1 MWDKIKKFFKENYK
15 LMLVTFLIGIFA
27 HGFTITNKLI
37 SHDEIF
43 YSFGKGTSFSSGRWG
58 LELISFIFPNISMP
72 WYNGVLTLAILSISF
87 CLTLDILN
95 IKNKY
100 FRVLICGVLMTFPA
114 MASTFAFTYTITAYS
129 ISIFLSI
136 ISVAFLR
143 SEKPIFNVFGII
155 TIILSVGI
163 YQAYICI
170 TMIML
175 IMLLIMDCKDEN
187 KNAKKIIYNCIKY
200 IVFIAVALILYLVIT
215 KGINHMLNIR
225 FSKYRG
231 FDSMGIFTIKE
242 VIDGILSS
250 YHNILKLFSNSV
262 ISDTFGTSEYM
273 KNLTL
278 ITIVFSI
285 ILILVRFVDLI
296 KKKNIAKA
304 ILMLIL
310 FLLQPIALDF
320 IAVVNPKIGILY
332 SVMIYQYAFVIIEPI
347 VLCEY
352 FNIKSKKIKKVIYM
366 LFIIIIFQFATVANE
381 FHFRLCLGYENI
393 YSFYDGLID
402 RIEKMDGYDKS
413 MPVLFIGNY
422 SGELNTNYHDYFN
435 EIVRIGGSFEN
446 YTLEPEDGYRFLKYF
461 IGVNL
466 KYNIKY
472 EHVKKEDINDIMQ
485 LNEYKEMNVYPYN
498 NSIKEINGII
508 VVKFSD

>member
-1 MWDKIKKFFKENYK
+1 
-15 LMLVTFLIGIFA
+15 
-27 HGFTITNKLI
+27 
-37 SHDEIF
+37 
-43 YSFGKGTSFSSGRWG
+43 
-58 LELISFIFPNISMP
+58 
-72 WYNGVLTLAILSISF
+72 
-87 CLTLDILN
+87 
-95 IKNKY
+95 
-100 FRVLICGVLMTFPA
+100 
-114 MASTFAFTYTITAYS
+114 
-129 ISIFLSI
+129 
-136 ISVAFLR
+136 
-143 SEKPIFNVFGII
+143 
-155 TIILSVGI
+155 
-163 YQAYICI
+163 
-170 TMIML
+170 
-175 IMLLIMDCKDEN
+175 
-187 KNAKKIIYNCIKY
+187 
-200 IVFIAVALILYLVIT
+200 
-215 KGINHMLNIR
+215 
-225 FSKYRG
+225 
-231 FDSMGIFTIKE
+231 
-242 VIDGILSS
+242 
-250 YHNILKLFSNSV
+250 
-262 ISDTFGTSEYM
+262 
-273 KNLTL
+273 
-278 ITIVFSI
+278 
-285 ILILVRFVDLI
+285 
-296 KKKNIAKA
+296 
-304 ILMLIL
+304 
-310 FLLQPIALDF
+310 
-320 IAVVNPKIGILY
+320 
-332 SVMIYQYAFVIIEPI
+332 MIYQYVFVIIEPI